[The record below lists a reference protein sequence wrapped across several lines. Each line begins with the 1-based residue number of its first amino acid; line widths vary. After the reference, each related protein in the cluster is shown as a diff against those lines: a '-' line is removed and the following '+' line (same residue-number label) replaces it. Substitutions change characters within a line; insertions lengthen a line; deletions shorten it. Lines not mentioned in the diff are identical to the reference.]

1 MLRAGDCH
9 RGSSGILRIDQ
20 VVTILKDLISIPS
33 INPMGRDDTPADLT
47 GESRV
52 SDYIEDFIGKTKLD
66 LITQETDIP
75 GARNVGGMLFRSQSA
90 KTIVLQSHMD
100 TVGINGDRNL
110 LTPIERDG
118 HIFGRGACDDKG
130 SLAAMLTA
138 LSIAAKNSSAIE
150 NNVIVMGVTD
160 EEYSWRGSA
169 ALVSQ
174 EPTRSADFGLVGEP
188 TGCRL
193 VNGYKGIARW
203 SIETSGVSCHSSQPG
218 DGVNAIYRMAR
229 ILSLIE
235 EYQRKLDQVID
246 EDLGSES
253 ISVGTINGGTAVNIV
268 PDRCAI
274 EIDRR
279 LTRRTS
285 PNQARTAVGDY
296 LRMHGVDFDF
306 TMSPLKDAAN
316 AVLLDENSQWIKYL
330 ISISGR
336 LGLDAK
342 TCVVGFGSDA
352 YRMNDAGI
360 QTVIWGPGDISTAH
374 SPSES
379 VSIRELENAVEFY
392 LAIMQGSAI

>member
-1 MLRAGDCH
+1 
-9 RGSSGILRIDQ
+9 
-20 VVTILKDLISIPS
+20 
-33 INPMGRDDTPADLT
+33 MGMDDTPVDLT
-47 GESRV
+47 GEARV

-75 GARNVGGMLFRSQSA
+75 GARNVGGMLFRSHSA
-90 KTIVLQSHMD
+90 KTMVLQAHMD
-100 TVGINGDRNL
+100 TVGINGDINL
-110 LTPIERDG
+110 LVPKEKNG
-118 HIFGRGACDDKG
+118 FIFGRGACDDKG

-138 LSIAAKNSSAIE
+138 LSIAAQNPSAVE
-150 NNVIVMGVTD
+150 NNIIVMGVTD

-169 ALVSQ
+169 ALVSK
-174 EPTRSADFGLVGEP
+174 EPTCGADFGLVGEP

-203 SIETSGVSCHSSQPG
+203 SVETSGVSCHSSQPG
-218 DGVNAIYRMAR
+218 DGVNAIYRMAH

-235 EYQRKLDQVID
+235 EYQRKLDKEVD

-253 ISVGTINGGTAVNIV
+253 ISVCTIHGGTAVNIV

-285 PNQARTAVGDY
+285 PNQARTAVEDY
-296 LRMHGVDFDF
+296 LREHGIDFDF
-306 TMSPLKDAAN
+306 TMSPLKDAAD
-316 AVLLDENSQWIKYL
+316 AVLLDESSQWVKYL
-330 ISISGR
+330 TDISGR
-336 LGLDAK
+336 LGLDAEA
-342 TCVVGFGSDA
+342 CVVGFGSDA

-374 SPSES
+374 SPNES
-379 VSIRELENAVEFY
+379 VPIQDLEKAVEFY
-392 LAIMQGSAI
+392 LAIMQGSAIN